1 LRGTAAITLALPGA
15 DIVKLQA
22 SIARFAALSSCVL
35 AAALLTG
42 CSEPDEPAPG
52 PRLLSPQLETITL
65 ASERVPSETSFD
77 GAIEA
82 VNQATVA
89 AQAAGR
95 VLELPFDVGDFVEK
109 GSVIVRLRDTEQR
122 ARADSATAALTDAQ
136 ARLAEAQLTYDRIKD
151 VFDKNMV
158 AKAVYDKATADLKS
172 AKARVAAAT
181 SATKEAQE
189 GLAYTTLR
197 APYSGIVVARHI
209 EVGEVA
215 AVGKPLMTGLS
226 LEDLRVVVDIPREH
240 VGPLRKHR
248 RARII
253 LPDGRS
259 LAAEQLRLPPSA
271 DPRTQSFH
279 VQMMLP
285 KGPGVDYGDIF
296 PGTLVKVAFTTGE
309 TEQLLAPAASVV
321 HRGEIT
327 GVYVI
332 GENGNVSF
340 RYIRTATPTG
350 EDRVPVVAGLAA
362 GEKIALDPIA
372 AAHMY
377 KARTP
382 ANP

>member
-1 LRGTAAITLALPGA
+1 MKPKAPL
-15 DIVKLQA
+15 
-22 SIARFAALSSCVL
+22 SRFAMLRSCVL
-35 AAALLTG
+35 AAALLAA
-42 CSEPDEPAPG
+42 CSEPDRTTTGSG
-52 PRLLSPQLETITL
+52 PVTPQLDTITL
-65 ASERVPSETSFD
+65 ASERVASETSFD

-89 AQAAGR
+89 AQAGGR

-136 ARLAEAQLTYDRIKD
+136 ARLAEAQLTHDRIKG

-158 AKAVYDKATADLKS
+158 AKAVYDKAAADLKS
-172 AKARVAAAT
+172 AKARVEAAA

-189 GLAYTTLR
+189 GLGYTTIR

-209 EVGEVA
+209 EVGEIA

-226 LEDLRVVVDIPREH
+226 LEDLRVVVDIPQEH
-240 VGPLRKHR
+240 IGPLRKHR

-259 LAAEQLRLPPSA
+259 LAAEQLRVPPSA
-271 DPRTQSFH
+271 DPKTQSFH
-279 VQMMLP
+279 VQLTLP

-309 TEQLLAPAASVV
+309 EEQLLAPAASVV
-321 HRGEIT
+321 HHGEIT

-332 GENGNVSF
+332 GDAGELSF
-340 RYIRTATPTG
+340 RYIRIATPTAEG
-350 EDRVPVVAGLAA
+350 RVPVVAGLAA

-372 AAHMY
+372 AARRY
-377 KARTP
+377 KKLTP
-382 ANP
+382 ADT